1 MAGGGGLG
9 IVLAL
14 AKGEDYAPYAR
25 TSCEGLHGDSY
36 SDFIDLGIS
45 SAQHAESI
53 AFADAAWRGPGVPG
67 QSDPPVLRRRR
78 INFFRLTLVSKL
90 VRPGSKSSGPFFTAG
105 PQTAKPLYNLPML
118 DELEFRK
125 RAD

>member
-1 MAGGGGLG
+1 MEGFTGADARACRIAEGVGLG

-78 INFFRLTLVSKL
+78 ISFFRFTLVSKL
-90 VRPGSKSSGPFFTAG
+90 VKPGSKSSGLFFCAVN
-105 PQTAKPLYNLPML
+105 AL
-118 DELEFRK
+118 
-125 RAD
+125 

>member
-1 MAGGGGLG
+1 MEGFTGADARACRIAEGVGLG

-36 SDFIDLGIS
+36 SNLIDLGIS

-78 INFFRLTLVSKL
+78 ISFFRFTLVSKL
-90 VRPGSKSSGPFFTAG
+90 VKPGSKSSGLFFCAVN
-105 PQTAKPLYNLPML
+105 AL
-118 DELEFRK
+118 
-125 RAD
+125 